1 MYMKS
6 FTTVLFLIIVFAS
19 CKVPVATIASNKV
32 PVKSNGFVYENDTVR
47 ITYDFWGNLGIMNFE
62 LYNKLDQSIYVDL
75 KNSAFIP
82 NENMIS
88 YWKDETTTQS
98 AIFSQYIDFNKS
110 VSKGSSKSI
119 KSERVLV
126 IPPHSKITRPTY
138 SLIPTRND
146 INRKLEFRNYL
157 AIAMNEKFEG
167 KVYFI
172 DNDFYVS
179 HVESLPPKKARNS
192 VSPIKFYA
200 AKQDIG
206 THAYFS
212 FKK

>member
-1 MYMKS
+1 MKYIIS
-6 FTTVLFLIIVFAS
+6 LCLLIILFISS
-19 CKVPVATIASNKV
+19 CKVPVATISSNRV

-47 ITYDFWGNLGIMNFE
+47 ITYDFWGNLGVMNFE

-82 NENMIS
+82 NENMMS
-88 YWKDETTTQS
+88 YWKDETNSQS
-98 AIFSQYIDFNKS
+98 LAVSKYTDFNK
-110 VSKGSSKSI
+110 VVTKGSSKSI
-119 KSERVLV
+119 RNERIIV

-138 SLIPTRND
+138 SLIPAIND
-146 INRKLEFRNYL
+146 INRKLDFRNYL
-157 AIAMNEKFEG
+157 AISTNEKFEG
-167 KVYFI
+167 KIYFI
-172 DNDFYVS
+172 DNEFYVS
-179 HVESLPPKKARNS
+179 NVQSLRPKKARNS

-200 AKQDIG
+200 SSDDLG